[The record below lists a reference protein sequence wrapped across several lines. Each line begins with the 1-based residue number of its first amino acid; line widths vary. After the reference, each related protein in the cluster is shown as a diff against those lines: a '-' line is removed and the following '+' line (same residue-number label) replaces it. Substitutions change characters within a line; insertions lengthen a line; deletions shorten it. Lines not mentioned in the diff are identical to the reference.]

1 MATFAASKN
10 GKMPEWSNG
19 PHSKCGERVTV
30 PGVRIPLFP
39 LSIEKDDRLMSPFFL
54 LIFGFFFGD
63 NYGWTL
69 PSVRPAG
76 ATGAEPR
83 AERSGALVDGY
94 VIKSAMPHCT
104 ALQNIYL
111 AHSANLELCKQGAV
125 TIRCTLRIPR
135 LLL

>member
-1 MATFAASKN
+1 
-10 GKMPEWSNG
+10 
-19 PHSKCGERVTV
+19 
-30 PGVRIPLFP
+30 
-39 LSIEKDDRLMSPFFL
+39 MSPFFL

-76 ATGAEPR
+76 ATCAEPR

-125 TIRCTLRIPR
+125 TIRCTLRISR

>member
-1 MATFAASKN
+1 
-10 GKMPEWSNG
+10 
-19 PHSKCGERVTV
+19 
-30 PGVRIPLFP
+30 
-39 LSIEKDDRLMSPFFL
+39 MSPFFL

-111 AHSANLELCKQGAV
+111 AHDANLEQARCG
-125 TIRCTLRIPR
+125 TYTRCTLRIPPFAFVVSR
-135 LLL
+135 ILRNFTARNFVELSQFWK